1 MGIQL
6 RKVFKKGIIVF
17 VLFVSF
23 SSIIIGQGIDTAKVL
38 AGAPKVFIDAN
49 RLDMDYV
56 RKEVHFVNYVND
68 RMQADIFIL
77 VTTIRTGGRGQE
89 YTLTFIGKN
98 QFEGRND
105 TLVYNSLSTDTK
117 DNIRKGF
124 VKTLK
129 LGLIPYMLDTPLV
142 NFFDVKF
149 NSNATNIEIK
159 DKWDYWVFRTRLR
172 GSVSGEE
179 FRSFYY
185 ISGEFDADRI
195 TEDWKLR
202 IGGDANYDEDN
213 YRYPDTDAYLS
224 FSRRLAAHIHVVKS
238 LSDHWSL
245 GVYSGFFSSTYR
257 NLQEN
262 YNVGP
267 AIEYNFFPYSESTY
281 REIRFSYSISY
292 NYNKYFEET
301 IYGEMEETLFRQ
313 RIGIN
318 SEFKQ
323 PWGQIDVAAGY
334 SSYLHDLTKDRIR
347 LYSDVSVNLFE
358 GFQFSFGVGYS
369 MIHDQISLPARDL
382 DIDEILLRRNEIATQ
397 YNYWL
402 RYGIS
407 YTFGSIY
414 NNIVNTRFN

>member
-1 MGIQL
+1 MKGFL
-6 RKVFKKGIIVF
+6 KKVALTFFIF
-17 VLFVSF
+17 SSS
-23 SSIIIGQGIDTAKVL
+23 SSIIIGQEIDTAKVL
-38 AGAPKVFIDAN
+38 AGAPKVFIDA
-49 RLDMDYV
+49 RRMDMDYV

-68 RMQADIFIL
+68 RMQSDIFIL
-77 VTTIRTGGRGQE
+77 VTMIKTGGRGNE

-98 QFEGRND
+98 EFEGRND
-105 TLVYNSLSTDTK
+105 TLIYNSLSTDTE

-149 NSNATNIEIK
+149 NSSASNNKIK

-172 GSVSGEE
+172 GSLSGEE

-185 ISGEFDADRI
+185 ISGEIDADRI

-202 IGGDANYDEDN
+202 FGADANYDEDN

-224 FSRRLAAHIHVVKS
+224 FSRRLAAHIQIVKS
-238 LSDHWSL
+238 ISDHWSF

-257 NLQEN
+257 NIKEN
-262 YNVGP
+262 YNIGP
-267 AIEYNFFPYSESTY
+267 AIEYNYFPYSESTY
-281 REIRFSYSISY
+281 KEIRFSYSLSY
-292 NYNKYFEET
+292 NYNIYFEET
-301 IYGEMEETLFRQ
+301 IYSKLEETLFRQ
-313 RIGIN
+313 HFNIN

-323 PWGQIDVAAGY
+323 PWGQIDLAAGY
-334 SSYLHDLTKDRIR
+334 SSYLHDVSKNRVR

-369 MIHDQISLPARDL
+369 MIHDQISLPVRDL
-382 DIDEILLRRNEIATQ
+382 DLDEILLRRNEIATQ

-414 NNIVNTRFN
+414 NNIVNTRFD